1 MDPTVTPA
9 SGHRDETNPLPHTTI
24 EQMAR
29 RYRVVQW
36 ATGNVGRPAL
46 RALIEHPTLTLVGVH
61 THTPDKVGTD
71 AGRLCELPTD
81 TGITATG
88 DIAEIIELGADC
100 VVYTPRVFDIDTVC
114 RLLATGTN
122 IVTTHGIFH
131 HPASMDQALYARVE
145 AACWSGGASI
155 HSTGHSPGFIT
166 ETMPIALG
174 SIQRRLHRMLI
185 DEYIDLTDSET
196 PWTLLGMGFGTSQA
210 TFEPHR
216 LTQARRAIGPSL
228 RQAADAFGPPL
239 DAIEV
244 RGELATA
251 NQDVQVGAAV
261 FRKGTVV
268 AQRITVSGTRRGQPL
283 LQFRSTRYCSADISA
298 DWSLRPTGWH
308 ISVEG
313 DTPLEVDLRPGEASV
328 QANAASPTYAAN
340 RAVNTIPHLCAAAPG
355 IRTAIDLPPIAAT
368 LW

>member
-1 MDPTVTPA
+1 M
-9 SGHRDETNPLPHTTI
+9 PHTTI
-24 EQMAR
+24 EQTAR
-29 RYRVVQW
+29 RHRVVQW

-61 THTPDKVGTD
+61 THTPDKIGTD
-71 AGRLCELPTD
+71 AGRLCQLPTD

-88 DIAEIIELGADC
+88 HIDEIIELGADC
-100 VVYTPRVFDIDTVC
+100 VVYTPRVLDIDTVC

-131 HPASMDQALYARVE
+131 HPTSMDQALYARVE

-166 ETMPIALG
+166 ETIPITLG
-174 SIQRRLHRMLI
+174 SIQQRLDHMMI
-185 DEYIDLTDSET
+185 DEYTDLTDSET

-216 LTQARRAIGPSL
+216 LTQARRTIGPSL
-228 RQAADAFGPPL
+228 RLAADAFGPPL

-261 FRKGTVV
+261 FRKGTVI
-268 AQRITVSGTRRGQPL
+268 AQRITVSGTRRGKPL
-283 LQFRSTRYCSADISA
+283 LQFRSTRYCSTNIST
-298 DWSLRPTGWH
+298 DWPLRPTGWH

-313 DTPLEVDLRPGEASV
+313 DTPLEVDLLPGETST

-355 IRTAIDLPPIAAT
+355 IRTAHDLPPIAVT
-368 LW
+368 VW